1 MNVLNLKK
9 TTIPPRKAQALRDAC
24 SNFPKL
30 NTALQ
35 DAELFDLET
44 VVQALALELRER
56 KRPATINRLSGRV
69 KALLGVQ
76 IDREI
81 AAGA

>member
-1 MNVLNLKK
+1 MKVLNLKQV
-9 TTIPPRKAQALRDAC
+9 TVPERKAVALRDAC

-35 DAELFDLET
+35 DTDLFDLDT
-44 VVQALALELRER
+44 VVQALALELREK

-69 KALLGVQ
+69 KALLGAAVDQ
-76 IDREI
+76 EI
-81 AAGA
+81 ARGA